1 MFTPDEIAR
10 ANSPKS
16 SDSCQAMT
24 EPDDDGEPV
33 RGMLADALGAGLAIL
48 GVLMVVA
55 VVVVAV
61 LLIAFSFGCETSGT
75 NALAAEI
82 VKAQALAK
90 SSEARFA
97 YITGAIALPE
107 PDVDLI
113 TATAQQGITEQRA
126 IQGAGAEMTKA
137 LTRVQDKAST
147 LDKILSLMRTLGWW
161 TLAIVVVVSGL
172 GAWLLKVARGFGLL
186 LPSWVHTQAKLSAEK
201 HETGKAD
208 AHDDKA
214 TTAAR
219 EYKGFDRLYRKAQK
233 RLRLAKGAT
242 PGSTP

>member
-1 MFTPDEIAR
+1 MHRWPFIVALTLI
-10 ANSPKS
+10 
-16 SDSCQAMT
+16 
-24 EPDDDGEPV
+24 
-33 RGMLADALGAGLAIL
+33 ALGVAGFYLC
-48 GVLMVVA
+48 
-55 VVVVAV
+55 
-61 LLIAFSFGCETSGT
+61 GCETSGT
-75 NALAAEI
+75 KTLAEEI

-113 TATAQQGITEQRA
+113 TATAQQGIVEQRA

-147 LDKILSLMRTLGWW
+147 LDKILALVRTLGWW
-161 TLAIVVVVSGL
+161 ALAIGVVVVLVGTGV
-172 GAWLLKVARGFGLL
+172 GAWLLRVARGFGLL

-201 HETGKAD
+201 HEAGNAD

-242 PGSTP
+242 PAPGQPGSVG

>member
-1 MFTPDEIAR
+1 MHRWPFI
-10 ANSPKS
+10 
-16 SDSCQAMT
+16 
-24 EPDDDGEPV
+24 V
-33 RGMLADALGAGLAIL
+33 ALVLVVL
-48 GVLMVVA
+48 GVAGFYLC
-55 VVVVAV
+55 
-61 LLIAFSFGCETSGT
+61 GCETSGT
-75 NALAAEI
+75 KTLADEI

-113 TATAQQGITEQRA
+113 TATAQQGIVEQRA
-126 IQGAGAEMTKA
+126 IQGAGTEMTKA

-201 HETGKAD
+201 HEAGKAD

-219 EYKGFDRLYRKAQK
+219 EDKGFDRLYRKAQK

-242 PGSTP
+242 PAPERPGSVG